1 MIRLILT
8 LGIFLLSAV
17 FKLAGKLRLT
27 IPALYILAA
36 AVSTLFSDWVC
47 QHEQL
52 VAIVLYIQLALVAF
66 SWVITLVKKIREK
79 LNGDFEESDI
89 AWQLRRARE
98 LGVPLDNIRFDSSNN
113 LIDPR
118 TGLPVNFSAGF

>member
-17 FKLAGKLRLT
+17 FKLASKLRLT
-27 IPALYILAA
+27 IPALYMLAA
-36 AVSTLFSDWVC
+36 AVSTLFSDWVG

-52 VAIVLYIQLALVAF
+52 VETILYIQLALVAF

-79 LNGDFEESDI
+79 LSGDFEEGDI